1 MKRSL
6 ILNVNGEEHQVEI
19 ESNRLLL
26 QVLRDTLGLTGTK
39 EGCSIGVCGAC
50 SVVIDG
56 RLVSS
61 CLTLAAGCA
70 GKKIE
75 TIEGLAKDGKLHPL
89 QQAFIEY
96 GGFQCGI
103 CTPGQIMAAKAL
115 LDENPKPS
123 EEEVKEWMSGNL
135 CRCTG
140 YYKILESVMAVVNG
154 KTDQVCVMTHDGGKS
169 YEPGAQFQIGAQL
182 INAEGTAVR
191 IGKVALAQAVA
202 ELDGF
207 RRFVLNVTPQDVPS
221 GEYTFKVKLT
231 DPVDG
236 SVTEAI
242 QPVRVE

>member
-1 MKRSL
+1 MKRNVTL
-6 ILNVNGEEHQVEI
+6 TVNGEEHEVEI
-19 ESNRLLL
+19 EPNRLLL
-26 QVLRDTLGLTGTK
+26 HVLRDDLGLTGTK

-50 SVVIDG
+50 SVIIDG

-61 CLTLAAGCA
+61 CLTLAAGCH

-75 TIEGLAKDGKLHPL
+75 TIEGLCRDGKLHPL

-140 YYKILESVMAVVNG
+140 YYKILESVMAVVNNKISSEFQFRKREQQAKIQSLDVYKSVA
-154 KTDQVCVMTHDGGKS
+154 KTD
-169 YEPGAQFQIGAQL
+169 
-182 INAEGTAVR
+182 
-191 IGKVALAQAVA
+191 
-202 ELDGF
+202 
-207 RRFVLNVTPQDVPS
+207 
-221 GEYTFKVKLT
+221 
-231 DPVDG
+231 
-236 SVTEAI
+236 
-242 QPVRVE
+242 

>member
-1 MKRSL
+1 MFAIMKRQVKFK
-6 ILNVNGEEHQVEI
+6 VNGAEHEI
-19 ESNRLLL
+19 EIEANRLLL
-26 QVLRDTLGLTGTK
+26 QVLRDNLGLTGTK

-50 SVVIDG
+50 SVIIDE

-70 GKKIE
+70 GKNIE
-75 TIEGLAKDGKLHPL
+75 TIEGLAQDGKLHPL

-140 YYKILESVMAVVNG
+140 YYKILEAVMAVVDG
-154 KTDQVCVMTHDGGKS
+154 KTD
-169 YEPGAQFQIGAQL
+169 P
-182 INAEGTAVR
+182 N
-191 IGKVALAQAVA
+191 
-202 ELDGF
+202 
-207 RRFVLNVTPQDVPS
+207 
-221 GEYTFKVKLT
+221 YTFRKREHTAKIQSLDVYK
-231 DPVDG
+231 PVAK
-236 SVTEAI
+236 TT
-242 QPVRVE
+242 